1 MGEQLKDGLGQAW
14 NLVATFVPKLVGF
27 LIILLIGWLIAKA
40 VSKGLGLVLGKLGFS
55 RLVEKTGLTG
65 MLRQANLDATTILV
79 KLVYFFILLIA
90 LQLAFGVFGQSN
102 PVSQLIN
109 DIIAFL
115 PRIVVALVLIVVAAA
130 IAKVVRDVVTSALA
144 GRSAGRLLGTISYW
158 LIMAFGIIAALGQV
172 NIATTVTGPVLVTV
186 LATIGGVIVVGF
198 GGGLIKPAQERW
210 GGWLSSLQSQV
221 GGGTQGQVGGRPAPQ
236 QPGAHEAPTA
246 AYPAGDPAQPG
257 TQHQSGQLPTGAPEP
272 GGDTPAGT
280 DRPGGRPMPGTSQP
294 GTSQPGAGQ
303 PGTRQPG
310 TPSGGQQSGGQQPG
324 TPPPATPPGTQPPV
338 DPPTPPSGFRPGGS

>member
-1 MGEQLKDGLGQAW
+1 MGEQLKGGLGQAW

-40 VSKGLGLVLGKLGFS
+40 VSKALSLVLAKLGFS

-65 MLRQANLDATTILV
+65 MMKQANVDATTVLV
-79 KLVYFFILLIA
+79 KLVCYFILLIA

-102 PVSQLIN
+102 PVSRLLN

-115 PRIVVALVLIVVAAA
+115 PRIVVALVLVVVAAA

-144 GRSAGRLLGTISYW
+144 TRPAGRLLGTISHW

-172 NIATTVTGPVLVTV
+172 NIATAVTGPVLITV

-210 GGWLSSLQSQV
+210 GGWLTSLQSQV
-221 GGGTQGQVGGRPAPQ
+221 GAGGRRQVGGQQATQPAQSTRTTPAAQPPQ
-236 QPGAHEAPTA
+236 APT
-246 AYPAGDPAQPG
+246 Q
-257 TQHQSGQLPTGAPEP
+257 
-272 GGDTPAGT
+272 
-280 DRPGGRPMPGTSQP
+280 
-294 GTSQPGAGQ
+294 
-303 PGTRQPG
+303 TR
-310 TPSGGQQSGGQQPG
+310 
-324 TPPPATPPGTQPPV
+324 PPANGQITPDT
-338 DPPTPPSGFRPGGS
+338 PTPPAGFNRVDR